1 MDDFVFFKTWEIQLF
16 NPYHKSRL
24 TVKYSNNLSHE
35 VDNCLEFHAIETMLT
50 KFFVEHQVFRRF
62 SVIFAHQG
70 SRGIKTLFSRQA
82 LRRNC
87 ATARAGNVRA
97 CGAASSTPG
106 QVAGRQ
112 GGGVRVLE
120 SLPSDM
126 KLMKFAWNCT
136 LIFCVFLGDVFLQ
149 SCGIILWKWSAH
161 WGLKIATSGTVLLF
175 PSNSTTW
182 ISVCQFHRLVC
193 QNDCLNIRDP
203 PKHLA
208 PVVHC
213 SLHFKWI
220 LLKRT
225 LILRNL
231 VLDLLI

>member
-24 TVKYSNNLSHE
+24 TFKYSNNLSHE

-97 CGAASSTPG
+97 YGAASSTPG

-112 GGGVRVLE
+112 GGLGGC
-120 SLPSDM
+120 PSRGCWSRY
-126 KLMKFAWNCT
+126 LQIWN
-136 LIFCVFLGDVFLQ
+136 LWNLHEIAPSIFVFFVGGDVFFAAEWYHTLEMI
-149 SCGIILWKWSAH
+149 SSLGFEDCHKRCS
-161 WGLKIATSGTVLLF
+161 TVL
-175 PSNSTTW
+175 S
-182 ISVCQFHRLVC
+182 IQQYH
-193 QNDCLNIRDP
+193 LNIGMS
-203 PKHLA
+203 
-208 PVVHC
+208 V
-213 SLHFKWI
+213 S
-220 LLKRT
+220 
-225 LILRNL
+225 
-231 VLDLLI
+231 